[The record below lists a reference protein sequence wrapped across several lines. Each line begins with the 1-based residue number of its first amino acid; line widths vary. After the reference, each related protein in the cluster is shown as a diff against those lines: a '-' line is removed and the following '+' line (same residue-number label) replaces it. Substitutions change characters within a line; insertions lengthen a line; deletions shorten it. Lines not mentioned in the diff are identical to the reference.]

1 MPLVVGTS
9 SLSPLADK
17 LSQRTEGGG
26 VMDRETVMVMNWMAL
41 MLLVP
46 ATIIL
51 VWKIVSEKLKGKA
64 FSSDLITVSLV
75 LGSAVIGVTQLN
87 IESNLTWLHWVLLL
101 VQLLVLVFLWKRL
114 WAPLMQKLRG

>member
-1 MPLVVGTS
+1 
-9 SLSPLADK
+9 
-17 LSQRTEGGG
+17 
-26 VMDRETVMVMNWMAL
+26 MDRETVMVMNWMAL

-51 VWKIVSEKLKGKA
+51 VWKIVSEKLKGKP
-64 FSSDLITVSLV
+64 FSSDLITVSMV

>member
-1 MPLVVGTS
+1 
-9 SLSPLADK
+9 
-17 LSQRTEGGG
+17 
-26 VMDRETVMVMNWMAL
+26 MDRETVMVMNWMAL
-41 MLLVP
+41 IVLVP

-87 IESNLTWLHWVLLL
+87 IESSLNWVHWVLLL
-101 VQLLVLVFLWKRL
+101 VQLLMLVFLWKRL